1 MNKYIFLDFNGTII
15 DDIDLCLSLLNEGLM
30 NQNKKEITKERY
42 KEIFTFPVKKYYEL
56 AGLDFNIESFESM
69 AVKYIKAYQP
79 LSLKCNLFK
88 DITKAFEMF
97 KSKGYHLV
105 ILSAS
110 ERNNLLEQ
118 CNHFDI
124 VKYFDE
130 ILGIDNICAE
140 SKVDIAIKYM
150 KDNNINGND
159 VLFVGDT
166 LHDLEVA
173 EAMGAKCMLVSC
185 GHQSVNVLK
194 AGGVPI
200 IDNVYSLVDILEDVK

>member
-15 DDIDLCLSLLNEGLM
+15 DDIDLCLSLLNEGLR

-159 VLFVGDT
+159 ILFVGDT

-185 GHQSVNVLK
+185 GHQAVNVLK

>member
-15 DDIDLCLSLLNEGLM
+15 DDIDLCLSLLNEGLRQ
-30 NQNKKEITKERY
+30 QNKKEITKERY

-69 AVKYIKAYQP
+69 AVKYIKTYQP

-88 DITKAFEMF
+88 DITKAFEIL
-97 KSKGYHLV
+97 KNKGYHLV

-110 ERNNLLEQ
+110 EKNNLLDQ
-118 CNHFDI
+118 CKHFDI

-140 SKVDIAIKYM
+140 SKVDIAVRYM
-150 KDNNINGND
+150 KENNINGD
-159 VLFVGDT
+159 DILFVGDT

-173 EAMGAKCMLVSC
+173 EAMKAKCMLVSC
-185 GHQSVNVLK
+185 GHQSVDVLK
-194 AGGVPI
+194 TGGVPI

>member
-15 DDIDLCLSLLNEGLM
+15 DDIDLCLNLLNEGLR

-42 KEIFTFPVKKYYEL
+42 KDIFTFPVKKYYEL
-56 AGLDFNIESFESM
+56 AGLDFSIESFESM
-69 AVKYIKAYQP
+69 AVKYIKTYQP
-79 LSLKCNLFK
+79 LSLKCNLYK
-88 DITKAFEMF
+88 DITKAFEIL
-97 KSKGYHLV
+97 KNKGYHLV

-110 ERNNLLEQ
+110 EKNNLLEQ

-124 VKYFDE
+124 VKYFDD

-140 SKVDIAIKYM
+140 SKVDIAVKYM
-150 KDNNINGND
+150 KQNNISGND
-159 VLFVGDT
+159 ILFVGDT

-173 EAMGAKCMLVSC
+173 EAMNAKCMLVSC
-185 GHQSVNVLK
+185 GHQSIDVLK
-194 AGGVPI
+194 KGGVPI